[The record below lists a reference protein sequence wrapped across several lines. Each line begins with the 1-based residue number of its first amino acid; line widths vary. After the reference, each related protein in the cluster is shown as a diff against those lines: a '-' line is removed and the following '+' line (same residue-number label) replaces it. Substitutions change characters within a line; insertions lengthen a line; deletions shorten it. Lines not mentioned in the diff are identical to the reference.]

1 MNIKVSDLV
10 KVKQVAAIL
19 EKEYKYHYTH
29 QQLALKVGTNESHLR
44 VTFKQAYTI
53 TINAYL
59 REIRVT
65 KAKELLENTEWPL
78 HTIATHI
85 GFKDA
90 SIFIKNFKKSTNLT
104 PLKWRQ
110 MKLHGST
117 DNDKNQSV

>member
-1 MNIKVSDLV
+1 MSIKVSDLK
-10 KVKQVAAIL
+10 KVKLVADIL

-29 QQLALKVGTNESHLR
+29 QHLALKVGTNESHLR
-44 VTFKQAYTI
+44 VAFKKVYNT

-65 KAKELLENTEWPL
+65 RAKDLLENTELPL

-85 GFKDA
+85 GFKDS
-90 SIFIKNFKKSTNLT
+90 SIFIKNFKKSTGLT

-110 MKLHGST
+110 MRLDSST
-117 DNDKNQSV
+117 DKNKN

>member
-1 MNIKVSDLV
+1 MSIKASDLIKVQ
-10 KVKQVAAIL
+10 QVAAIL

-44 VTFKQAYTI
+44 VVFKQAYTI
-53 TINAYL
+53 TISAYL

-65 KAKELLENTEWPL
+65 KAKELLENTELPL
-78 HTIATHI
+78 HTIAACI

-90 SIFIKNFKKSTNLT
+90 SIFIKNFKKCTGCT

-110 MKLHGST
+110 LRLDSYK
-117 DNDKNQSV
+117 